1 MKKDGEIKKN
11 PLVADD
17 LTEENNLYFLLV
29 NIYITYRYMTK
40 FTYCLITLYK
50 VASFKLTHS
59 SNILEKRMLYLQV
72 AIQCTNVIAKVTKV
86 GPGNIRMMMK

>member
-1 MKKDGEIKKN
+1 MGTGRIVKYLIQLYEITYPFTTSTKFDSDDYNTSIFTALKKDGEIKKN

-50 VASFKLTHS
+50 VASFKLT
-59 SNILEKRMLYLQV
+59 
-72 AIQCTNVIAKVTKV
+72 
-86 GPGNIRMMMK
+86 